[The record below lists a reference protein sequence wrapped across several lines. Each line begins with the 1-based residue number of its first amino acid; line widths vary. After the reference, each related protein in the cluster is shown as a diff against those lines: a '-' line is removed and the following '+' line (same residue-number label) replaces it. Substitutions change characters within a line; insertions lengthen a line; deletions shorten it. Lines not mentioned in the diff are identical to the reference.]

1 MSATLPAV
9 DLRPGPSANTIRVG
23 PVLVDTGSGTPA
35 SIARLRPF
43 AEGAEQVAL
52 THFHADHA
60 GGAAALGLPVAAHAA
75 EADTR
80 DPRSG
85 DPWLG
90 FAIPPYAVDRALRH
104 GDAVGDLVVIHT
116 PGQTPGH
123 VAYWHELTRTA
134 ITGDLMQ
141 HGDVAWVPFGGPWA
155 EGALERMV
163 ESVRAIAALRP
174 LRCLSGHGPPVEDV
188 PAAVELTL
196 RRYDAFAAQP
206 HKAVWH
212 AIRRAL
218 VSHLMIEPRSGEALA
233 DLPWAPVAAEAL
245 GENAR
250 AIVDVALYGLEERGV
265 VVRRGTSWATTLPH
279 E

>member
-1 MSATLPAV
+1 MSATLPVV

-23 PVLVDTGSGTPA
+23 PVLVDTGSGTAA
-35 SIARLRPF
+35 SIARLRTF
-43 AEGAEQVAL
+43 AQGAEQVAL

-60 GGAAALGLPVAAHAA
+60 GGVAALGLPVAAHEA
-75 EADTR
+75 EADTE

-90 FAIPPYAVDRALRH
+90 FAIPPYRVDRALQH

-123 VAYWHELTRTA
+123 VAYWHEPTRTA

-141 HGDVAWVPFGGPWA
+141 AGDVAWVPFGGPWA
-155 EGALERMV
+155 DGALERMV
-163 ESVRAIAALRP
+163 ESVRTLAALRP
-174 LRCLSGHGPPVEDV
+174 ARCLSGHGRLVEDV
-188 PAAVELTL
+188 PAAVDFTL
-196 RRYDAFAAQP
+196 RRYDTFAAQP

-218 VSHLMIEPRSGEALA
+218 VSHLMIEPRSAEALA

-265 VVRRGTSWATTLPH
+265 VARRGETWVTTLPH